1 MVKKE
6 TVETRPNEKIENLNL
21 IALRKYACAKINSQ
35 KDWYLKCVECPGL
48 DSCRAGKRAVEI
60 IENDTKPSEKK
71 IPESSVKFVEALK
84 HPDPAQWLFDNG
96 YYDKKWR
103 ANDALKKWRKN
114 HENLEDFIDGFK
126 RAGIT
131 KAENA
136 KARIEKFFEGCNSEE
151 ELLKRFMADT
161 PDSLTSAVISRIYD
175 WQKKYPKLI
184 GKHPECK
191 SLMRKMY
198 SAQAKGESGYKKG
211 VSLQEVY
218 NKYFGEADE
227 EEVSV
232 EDFLSEMEN
241 EPATDTV
248 EIPVDNF
255 LKDHEIHDPDG
266 NVLTTVEAKEVLKQK
281 EKELNEKLL
290 HQEGNMTK
298 SEALA
303 VVFGDKSEDGLSEN
317 SDTQIMLLQVFGR
330 KKQELRRRFAMIDA
344 QVQTLIAEKKIVQE
358 QMDLLDK
365 TAELFGMRP
374 TNTRDAQL

>member
-71 IPESSVKFVEALK
+71 IPESSVRFVEALK

-114 HENLEDFIDGFK
+114 HESLEDFIDGFK
-126 RAGIT
+126 RAGMT
-131 KAENA
+131 KAEHA
-136 KARIEKFFEGCNSEE
+136 KARIEKFFEGCDSEE

-198 SAQAKGESGYKKG
+198 SAQEKGVSGYKKG
-211 VSLQEVY
+211 ISLQEVY
-218 NKYFGEADE
+218 NKCFGKTDE

-241 EPATDTV
+241 EPATDVT
-248 EIPVDNF
+248 EIPVDDF
-255 LKDHEIHDPDG
+255 LKDHEIHDPEG
-266 NVLTTVEAKEVLKQK
+266 NVLSPEEAKAVLEKKQQ
-281 EKELNEKLL
+281 ELDEKLL
-290 HQEGNMTK
+290 QDGRET
-298 SEALA
+298 LF
-303 VVFGDKSEDGLSEN
+303 VPPFGDKPEERLVSPSAAQLVLQSE
-317 SDTQIMLLQVFGR
+317 FGR
-330 KKQELRRRFAMIDA
+330 KKQELRRRL
-344 QVQTLIAEKKIVQE
+344 TLIDEQILKLTADKKTISE
-358 QMDLLDK
+358 QMDSLDK
-365 TAELFGMRP
+365 AAELFGMRP
-374 TNTRDAQL
+374 TNFRDAQL